1 VTRAVTK
8 GSGKMKTRRATTQAE
23 IPPEEAHGVIPREKV
38 SRSGGDLSGGAEA
51 RRPIIPF
58 EVVIVEANGASQQRA
73 TALCTEL
80 GYRIALETEP
90 EALRE
95 RVRTAP
101 PQAVLIGLPDH
112 APLAIELAS
121 LTTPDRPV
129 IIASMPGPAT
139 MARERALLAGV
150 DLLAI
155 RPHSR
160 DHLAAVLAAAERI
173 TLLAERLR
181 TQRASEERLQERL
194 RRVGESDLATGF
206 FHIEFFERVLVMEL
220 KRARRYDYP
229 LAACIVGLDPW
240 LADPRP
246 APLPAHRLRA
256 DAAAAIAKIVR
267 DIDLPV
273 DLAED
278 RMLVFLPYT
287 DVDGA
292 SVVGKRIARAVAGCS
307 PVGDRGRIWQ
317 PSVSIGIAA
326 LTGGKQM
333 SFAKLVKDAQ
343 AALKAAQAKGG
354 GAVVARR

>member
-1 VTRAVTK
+1 MTRAATK
-8 GSGKMKTRRATTQAE
+8 GSGKMRTRRGTTQADV
-23 IPPEEAHGVIPREKV
+23 PP
-38 SRSGGDLSGGAEA
+38 DEA
-51 RRPIIPF
+51 RKPSVPF
-58 EVVIVEANGASQQRA
+58 EVAIVEANGASQQRA
-73 TALCTEL
+73 AAIVAEL

-101 PQAVLIGLPDH
+101 PQSVLIGLPDH

-121 LTTPDRPV
+121 LTTLDKPV
-129 IIASMPGPAT
+129 VIASMPGPAT
-139 MARERALLAGV
+139 IARERALLAGA

-173 TLLAERLR
+173 THLGERMR
-181 TQRASEERLQERL
+181 AQRASEERLLERL

-220 KRARRYDYP
+220 KRAKRYGYP
-229 LAACIVGLDPW
+229 LAACIVGLDAW
-240 LADPRP
+240 LSDPLP

-256 DAAAAIAKIVR
+256 DAAGAIAKIVR

-292 SVVGKRIARAVAGCS
+292 AVVGKRISKAVAACS

-326 LTGGKQM
+326 VSGGKAV
-333 SFAKLVKDAQ
+333 SFARLVKDAQ
-343 AALKAAQAKGG
+343 AALVAARAEGG
-354 GAVVARR
+354 GAVVVRR

>member
-1 VTRAVTK
+1 MTRAATK
-8 GSGKMKTRRATTQAE
+8 GGGKIKARRGTTQADK
-23 IPPEEAHGVIPREKV
+23 PPADDG
-38 SRSGGDLSGGAEA
+38 EA
-51 RRPIIPF
+51 RKPSIPF
-58 EVVIVEANGASQQRA
+58 EVAIVEANGASQQRA
-73 TALCTEL
+73 AALVAEL
-80 GYRIALETEP
+80 GYRMAPETTP
-90 EALRE
+90 EAVRE

-101 PQAVLIGLPDH
+101 PQSILIGLPDH

-121 LTTPDRPV
+121 LTTADRPI

-160 DHLAAVLAAAERI
+160 DHLAAVMAAAER
-173 TLLAERLR
+173 LALMAERLR

-220 KRARRYDYP
+220 KRAKRYDYP
-229 LAACIVGLDPW
+229 LAACIIGLDAW
-240 LADPRP
+240 LSDPP
-246 APLPAHRLRA
+246 PSPLPAHRLRA

-287 DVDGA
+287 DIDGA
-292 SVVGKRIARAVAGCS
+292 SIVGKRIAKAVAGCS

-317 PSVSIGIAA
+317 PSVSIGIAS
-326 LTGGKQM
+326 LIGGKTM
-333 SFAKLVKDAQ
+333 SFARLVKDAQ
-343 AALKAAQAKGG
+343 AALKAAQAHGG
-354 GAVVARR
+354 GRVVARR